1 MVCKT
6 MRMVSS
12 IGMLVLS
19 VIFTLSSCNSE
30 NDKVVEEEGNDQII
44 DRVIE
49 ANEYM
54 EFRVSCMA
62 LAEKLKSYTS
72 TLSLEEFDELM
83 SNLNNDD
90 YMAELV
96 GKIDVKNELL
106 MVEST
111 KETLLNYADFQQ
123 LDASER
129 MNLFVRSSDN
139 ALNMMVK
146 TRSEGGAA
154 DECERRRNEDYSYA
168 SSIYVSAM
176 LACSCATGGIGVCLC
191 AVAASAA
198 YEYAI
203 TLADRSFADCL
214 KNAK

>member
-1 MVCKT
+1 

-12 IGMLVLS
+12 IGLLVLS
-19 VIFTLSSCNSE
+19 VIFMLSSCNSE
-30 NDKVVEEEGNDQII
+30 NDIVVEEKGNDQMI

-49 ANEYM
+49 SNEYM
-54 EFRVSCMA
+54 EFRESCMA
-62 LAEKLKSYTS
+62 LAEKVKSYTS
-72 TLSLEEFDELM
+72 TLSLEEFSKLM
-83 SNLNNDD
+83 DNLNNDD

-96 GKIDVKNELL
+96 DKIDAKNELL
-106 MVEST
+106 MMEST
-111 KETLLNYADFQQ
+111 KEILLNYADFQQ

-146 TRSEGGAA
+146 TRSEGGVA

-168 SSIYVSAM
+168 SAIYVSAM
-176 LACSCATGGIGVCLC
+176 LACSCATGGVGVCLC

-203 TLADRSFADCL
+203 TLADRDFADCL

>member
-49 ANEYM
+49 SNEYM

-129 MNLFVRSSDN
+129 MNLFVRSSD
-139 ALNMMVK
+139 
-146 TRSEGGAA
+146 
-154 DECERRRNEDYSYA
+154 
-168 SSIYVSAM
+168 M
-176 LACSCATGGIGVCLC
+176 L
-191 AVAASAA
+191 
-198 YEYAI
+198 
-203 TLADRSFADCL
+203 
-214 KNAK
+214 

>member
-1 MVCKT
+1 
-6 MRMVSS
+6 
-12 IGMLVLS
+12 
-19 VIFTLSSCNSE
+19 
-30 NDKVVEEEGNDQII
+30 
-44 DRVIE
+44 
-49 ANEYM
+49 
-54 EFRVSCMA
+54 
-62 LAEKLKSYTS
+62 
-72 TLSLEEFDELM
+72 
-83 SNLNNDD
+83 
-90 YMAELV
+90 
-96 GKIDVKNELL
+96 
-106 MVEST
+106 
-111 KETLLNYADFQQ
+111 
-123 LDASER
+123 

>member
-49 ANEYM
+49 SNEYM

-146 TRSEGGAA
+146 TRSE
-154 DECERRRNEDYSYA
+154 DYSYA